1 MYTVHFRFI
10 GKPVV
15 NLLFVIIE
23 YFSLTVT
30 PEALRA
36 NIDWK
41 LAFLRGRVSFGQS
54 FTQQR
59 TFRAIHF
66 CTDRQVRQF
75 LTTLSLTIST
85 VKLVADFHQLKCKFR
100 QETAVCVSKRPFN
113 WGLRGNV
120 RRSSQAYQ
128 KAQLNVFRHCYA
140 SGATN
145 EYRLKIGLFARTG
158 TVLPKSPF
166 TSTRLSPTSF
176 RVRKRGYTF
185 CHMV

>member
-54 FTQQR
+54 FT
-59 TFRAIHF
+59 
-66 CTDRQVRQF
+66 
-75 LTTLSLTIST
+75 
-85 VKLVADFHQLKCKFR
+85 
-100 QETAVCVSKRPFN
+100 
-113 WGLRGNV
+113 
-120 RRSSQAYQ
+120 
-128 KAQLNVFRHCYA
+128 
-140 SGATN
+140 
-145 EYRLKIGLFARTG
+145 
-158 TVLPKSPF
+158 
-166 TSTRLSPTSF
+166 
-176 RVRKRGYTF
+176 
-185 CHMV
+185 